1 MEVYSGY
8 CLHIP
13 YLDQKIKRWGV
24 NKLMKRLANIHVTNN
39 ILVTTTH
46 QEKTYFLVVNKSKRY
61 VTIKCTKKAYQKMKS
76 QISII
81 KDFLEE
87 KLSNNLDLVIYTDND
102 QEQRHKFNQ
111 VKFVYEKIIQGKE
124 DLYITEFFP
133 EYLKNIILFK
143 KVDVSIP
150 VPHIFQ
156 TVVSSYKAIQLG
168 KITSKPFLALHP
180 YDGKIMTYNKI
191 EGKIE
196 TYLTMEEVVDHFN
209 DNNKS
214 RKNPHKARKEDI
226 IKVLLTQNVSFYNQ
240 VTNYER
246 RSIFQFH
253 KLPYLDKKLAKKIL
267 TQSLNHSQA
276 PPSGRSGWRQ
286 RGASRQASQS
296 L

>member
-1 MEVYSGY
+1 MELYCGY

-13 YLDQKIKRWGV
+13 YLDQKIKKWGPS
-24 NKLMKRLANIHVTNN
+24 KLIKRLANVHVTDN
-39 ILVTTTH
+39 ILVTTIH
-46 QEKTYFLVVNKSKRY
+46 QEKTYFLVVSRSKKC
-61 VTIKCTKKAYQKMKS
+61 VKIKCAKKAYQKMKI
-76 QISII
+76 QISTI
-81 KDFLEE
+81 KEFLEQ
-87 KLSNNLDLVIYTDND
+87 KLSNNLDLVVYIDKD
-102 QEQRHKFNQ
+102 QEQRHKLNQ
-111 VKFVYEKIIQGKE
+111 VIFVYEMVIQRKE
-124 DLYITEFFP
+124 DLYITDFFP
-133 EYLKNIILFK
+133 EYLKNMILFK
-143 KVDVSIP
+143 RVDVSIP

-267 TQSLNHSQA
+267 TQSPNHSQA